1 MKAID
6 FKALNKS
13 DIIVDATGQINLEEF
28 REFKKN
34 KLNSSKASNKQTQ
47 SKGLSKRKKVVI
59 A

>member
-1 MKAID
+1 MKKID

-28 REFKKN
+28 REFKRN
-34 KLNSSKASNKQTQ
+34 KLNSSKASDKTQ
-47 SKGLSKRKKVVI
+47 PKGLSKRKNAVI

>member
-1 MKAID
+1 MKTID

-13 DIIVDATGQINLEEF
+13 DIVVDAKGQINLEEF

-34 KLNSSKASNKQTQ
+34 KQNLSKASNKET
-47 SKGLSKRKKVVI
+47 KALSKRKNAVI